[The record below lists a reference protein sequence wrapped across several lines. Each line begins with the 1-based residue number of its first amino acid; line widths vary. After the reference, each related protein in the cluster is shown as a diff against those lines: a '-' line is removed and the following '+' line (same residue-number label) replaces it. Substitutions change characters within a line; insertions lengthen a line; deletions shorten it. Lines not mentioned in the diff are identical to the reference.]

1 MTRKKKG
8 RKVGSEGPA
17 KYNERTLTKA
27 DVVALARK
35 RSAKRKGNKAGTR
48 HSATHEAQRQTQ
60 QQTKDPRLGSKKPI
74 PLIVEEK
81 PHPKSNAAKR
91 ERRLSA
97 AQELEMLENDAQLH
111 VLLDRLEQG
120 DKLGAGLQAYVDE
133 KLDRIEVL
141 MDQLGLLEEDVEDK
155 SVERSQSNR
164 DEDLLAQ
171 FENFKFEQ
179 E

>member
-17 KYNERTLTKA
+17 KYADRTLTKA
-27 DVVALARK
+27 DVAALARK
-35 RSAKRKGNKAGTR
+35 RSAKRKGNKSGTR
-48 HSATHEAQRQTQ
+48 HSGSNEKQ
-60 QQTKDPRLGSKKPI
+60 QQTQKVALDPRLGSKKPI

-81 PHPKSNAAKR
+81 PHPKSNQAKR
-91 ERRLSA
+91 ERRVSA
-97 AQELEMLENDAQLH
+97 TKELEMLENDAQLH

-133 KLDRIEVL
+133 KLDRIEEL
-141 MDQLGLLEEDVEDK
+141 MNQLGLLEDDAPVASKK
-155 SVERSQSNR
+155 SQT
-164 DEDLLAQ
+164 DDDLLAQ
-171 FENFKFEQ
+171 FDNIKFDQ